1 MSAETLHLCGF
12 ASTQEE
18 KLTQRREDAKLE
30 EGSPAETL
38 RLCGFASNQKE
49 PVVTASCPECAADVT
64 LAADTLAS
72 EIVACPDC
80 GAELEVVSLD
90 PPTLALAPEVEEDWG
105 E

>member
-1 MSAETLHLCGF
+1 M
-12 ASTQEE
+12 
-18 KLTQRREDAKLE
+18 
-30 EGSPAETL
+30 
-38 RLCGFASNQKE
+38 
-49 PVVTASCPECAADVT
+49 TAACPECAADVA
-64 LAADTLAS
+64 LPADTMES